1 MAPKLVC
8 SRQQEGSRPH
18 GVVAEVAEAAKP
30 DRVCLSP
37 GCLTPCHPDFLCR
50 PVPRDGKLGVYNSE
64 VKLMRYEQ
72 EKSIA
77 YFWESLQEN
86 KYARWHITLHKA
98 GKGSVC
104 SRHMMTARTSCRPL
118 VNISTLVLPTKLSQF
133 QIPLHPAWATE
144 RSDLEQGCRMNN
156 KLKWDCPD
164 LILCANTPITSLR
177 LTGCKKNTKAEVCS
191 KK

>member
-37 GCLTPCHPDFLCR
+37 GCLTPCHP
-50 PVPRDGKLGVYNSE
+50 
-64 VKLMRYEQ
+64 
-72 EKSIA
+72 
-77 YFWESLQEN
+77 
-86 KYARWHITLHKA
+86 
-98 GKGSVC
+98 GSVC

-177 LTGCKKNTKAEVCS
+177 KGHQSTSVSVQRHEAIGETNSSGKIHFAQEAKMIV
-191 KK
+191 

>member
-118 VNISTLVLPTKLSQF
+118 VNISTLVLPTKLSQVPRC
-133 QIPLHPAWATE
+133 QRALRRRWCAPIWVSDPPSPCLGNRE
-144 RSDLEQGCRMNN
+144 IRSG
-156 KLKWDCPD
+156 
-164 LILCANTPITSLR
+164 
-177 LTGCKKNTKAEVCS
+177 TGLQDE
-191 KK
+191 